1 MPHINIEIKAWCSEP
16 DKIRAIL
23 LERNA
28 DFKGIDQQ
36 IDSYF
41 KVPKGRLKLREGDIE
56 NSLIFYNRSNKI
68 GPKQAE
74 VYLYNPESN
83 TELKEILVNALGIL
97 VTVKKKREIYL
108 IDNVKFH
115 IDAVD
120 NLGAFIEI
128 EAIDTTG
135 EIGTNK
141 LLEQCQ
147 RYMSIFDISKEE
159 LIDCSYSDMLIR
171 KGRNSSIG
179 D

>member
-1 MPHINIEIKAWCSEP
+1 MEIKARCSEP
-16 DKIRAIL
+16 DKIRAL
-23 LERNA
+23 LLGRNA
-28 DFKGIDQQ
+28 DIKGTDRQ

-56 NSLIFYNRSNKI
+56 NSLIFYNRSNEA

-74 VYLYNPESN
+74 IYLYHPETN
-83 TELKEILVNALGIL
+83 TELKEILVNALGLLI
-97 VTVKKKREIYL
+97 TVKKKREIYF

-115 IDAVD
+115 IDAVE
-120 NLGAFIEI
+120 NLGSFIEI

-135 EIGTNK
+135 EIGTDK
-141 LLEQCQ
+141 LLKQCQ
-147 RYMSIFDISKEE
+147 KYMKIFGISKEE

-171 KGRNSSIG
+171 KGCNFSTG